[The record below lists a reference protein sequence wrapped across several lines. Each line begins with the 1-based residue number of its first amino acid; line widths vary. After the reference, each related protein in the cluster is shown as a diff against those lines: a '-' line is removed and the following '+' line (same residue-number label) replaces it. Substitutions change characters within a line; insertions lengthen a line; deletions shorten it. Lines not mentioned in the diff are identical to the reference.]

1 MSETTAVPPSGETAS
16 TLPTTDG
23 YWVTDFAL
31 ALSTIRPRVPSSP
44 VFVPRYAVVPSRLN
58 SSEFGVAGRESK
70 LPTVEEETPDV
81 VLVVMGASSLMQPS
95 VPSQPVVV
103 TQVVAVTVPEVLTPV
118 ARTVT
123 GLGG

>member
-1 MSETTAVPPSGETAS
+1 
-16 TLPTTDG
+16 
-23 YWVTDFAL
+23 
-31 ALSTIRPRVPSSP
+31 